1 MKSQTRRNRKQS
13 KTMKSHDYKCCDA
26 TFDGIHGWYKAMFE
40 KLGWMVL
47 AKSKGIGEKTAH
59 YKHSIERLRTAIIQK
74 KENTHDID
82 KINDLDLLLKD
93 VEVLLEHTKKYL

>member
-40 KLGWMVL
+40 KLGWMIL
-47 AKSKGIGEKTAH
+47 AKSKGITDKTVH
-59 YKHSIERLRTAIIQK
+59 YKHSIERLHTAIIQK

-93 VEVLLEHTKKYL
+93 VEVLIEHAKKYL

>member
-1 MKSQTRRNRKQS
+1 MPKQTRRNRKQS
-13 KTMKSHDYKCCDA
+13 KTIKSHDYKCCDA

-40 KLGWMVL
+40 KLGWMIL
-47 AKSKGIGEKTAH
+47 AKYKGMGEKTAH
-59 YKHSIERLRTAIIQK
+59 YKHSIERLQIAIIQK

-93 VEVLLEHTKKYL
+93 VEVLLEHAKKNL

>member
-1 MKSQTRRNRKQS
+1 MSKPTRRNRKQS

-40 KLGWMVL
+40 KLGWMIL
-47 AKSKGIGEKTAH
+47 AKSKGMGEKTAH
-59 YKHSIERLRTAIIQK
+59 YKHSIERLCTAITQK

-93 VEVLLEHTKKYL
+93 AEVLLEHAKKNL